1 MFNLLLQLEAAAVN
15 LVVAGKSDTRRV
27 EDLSAATFSKSLE
40 ELGLSVAFSICLG
53 DKVRGHDNNLGQQI
67 RIATVFT
74 LKNLIPDG
82 GSFDNMRVNLGI
94 DISCK
99 EGEVHVVA
107 LNIKSEVDGAIE
119 QDKSNTL
126 TQVTVWLTWKDT
138 VADLNLSEIID
149 ELK

>member
-40 ELGLSVAFSICLG
+40 ELGLSVAFS
-53 DKVRGHDNNLGQQI
+53 
-67 RIATVFT
+67 
-74 LKNLIPDG
+74 
-82 GSFDNMRVNLGI
+82 
-94 DISCK
+94 